1 MIYASTS
8 LPLLPTAGVAV
19 SISVVMA
26 FSFLKMLNSHYYSCS
41 MYINPHVL
49 GSGRDIVGSKCIKTS
64 LMVFFLRKKEH
75 HFSGLLFF
83 SSSPILHYQY
93 FIFLIHFFCISDHYI
108 SIYMRWTR

>member
-64 LMVFFLRKKEH
+64 LMVFYLRKKEH

-83 SSSPILHYQY
+83 SSSYTLP
-93 FIFLIHFFCISDHYI
+93 DHYFHLLVHFLSTSEHPI
-108 SIYMRWTR
+108 CIYI